1 MSCANQQ
8 QGFPARS
15 PDEALVPLE
24 DIPAMLKDLPVKY
37 DDWALSSYETFKILR
52 EEGVIPPHIRFQVC
66 LPTPIS
72 IMIVLFYQPYR
83 TTIEPIWEE
92 ILLKAL
98 RRIQDNI
105 PHEDLLIQWDI
116 VQELSL
122 LEGAPYKKNNYGLG
136 KESTAWFD
144 PVPDGVF
151 DRLVRLASHVDS
163 DVPMG
168 IHMCYGDFMHQHFI
182 DPPSTE
188 QAAAIVNA
196 LVTKLNR
203 KLDYFQFPV
212 PANRDDDAYFQPLKE
227 QWEYFKEKGAYA
239 YVGMMHPQDEQGAR
253 RVVEIAQ
260 RALGTSGWGVAA
272 ECGLGRETVENAESV
287 MDIGKTISRPWTS

>member
-1 MSCANQQ
+1 
-8 QGFPARS
+8 
-15 PDEALVPLE
+15 
-24 DIPAMLKDLPVKY
+24 MLKDLPVKY
-37 DDWALSSYETFKILR
+37 DDWALESYATYKKLR
-52 EEGVIPPHIRFQVC
+52 EEGIIPAHVKFQVC

-83 TTIEPIWEE
+83 PTLEPLWED

-144 PVPDGVF
+144 PVPEGVF

-163 DVPMG
+163 DVAMG

-188 QAAAIVNA
+188 QVAAIVDT
-196 LVTKLNR
+196 LVTRLNR

-212 PANRDDDAYFQPLKE
+212 PADRDDDAYFQPLKE
-227 QWEYFKEKGAYA
+227 HWEKFKAQGAYA
-239 YVGMMHPQDEQGAR
+239 YVGLMHPQDEEGAK
-253 RVVEIAQ
+253 RVVKAAEK
-260 RALGTSGWGVAA
+260 ALGSSGWGVAA

-287 MDIGKTISRPWTS
+287 MDIGKAISKPWPS